1 MFSKT
6 QHIVE
11 YMYHIYIEVCF
22 YIRSTCVFNAEL
34 MDDHAS
40 SIVEKEIYR
49 IGDVLPRMYLTN
61 LLPILIRILL
71 LYIKFIELI
80 K

>member
-22 YIRSTCVFNAEL
+22 YIRSTCVFNEL

-71 LYIKFIELI
+71 LYIKFIERI